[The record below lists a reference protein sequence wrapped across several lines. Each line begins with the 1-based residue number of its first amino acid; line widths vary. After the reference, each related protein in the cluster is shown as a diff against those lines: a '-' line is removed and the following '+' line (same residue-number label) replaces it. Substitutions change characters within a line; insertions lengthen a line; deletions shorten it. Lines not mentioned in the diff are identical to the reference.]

1 MYGLYQ
7 LALLDICMINIGS
20 VIGIGRFWQKY
31 NRYRYNQK
39 LPYRYTSSPTYYSQ
53 LSVIIARQPI
63 GDCSIRVYRS
73 FYYTK
78 EYHTGYFPLYC
89 YYD

>member
-1 MYGLYQ
+1 MP
-7 LALLDICMINIGS
+7 AAA
-20 VIGIGRFWQKY
+20 VIPAPIAYIKVVAVK
-31 NRYRYNQK
+31 K
-39 LPYRYTSSPTYYSQ
+39 LSI
-53 LSVIIARQPI
+53 IIAGQPI